1 VSRPVEEGEIDMSD
15 EREAKL
21 IASAQVQ
28 LPDLDGLVDG
38 ASTTVLDERR
48 LEATYYDTAEL
59 DLARWGITLRH
70 RSGEDGPPWTLKLPG
85 GQSGPALV
93 RRELTFDGSPSSV
106 PAAARDLVR
115 AHLRSR
121 RLVRV
126 ARLHTDR
133 SPLEIRDP
141 AGQRLAEIVDDRVTV
156 HQGPEQTGEFRE
168 VEVEVLV
175 SGRVGDQLLAG
186 AVDRLLAAGCSTDP
200 PIPKVVRA
208 LGQRALE
215 PPELTVRPV
224 RRKATVVEL
233 IRHALAR
240 SVLQMI
246 RCDPGVRLGEDPDDV
261 HQFRVATRRLRSDLH
276 TFAPLLEPGPLQELR
291 DELRWVGAAVG
302 AVRDNDVLAQRLRS
316 QAEELPEPDAA
327 GVQPLVSLLAGQAA
341 AARAAMLR
349 ALRSRRYVALIDTL
363 IATANEPPIRPE
375 RAARADQPA
384 RRAAARYVRRPWR
397 RLRDAIAS
405 LDDDPPDSALHNVRI
420 LAKRCRYAA
429 EAVAPGAGRPATRF
443 AAAVAD
449 LQTVLGD
456 HQDTIV
462 AEAWLRNAAATTFE
476 GALAAG
482 ELILLQRWQRAR
494 LRAGWPTAWKTASAK
509 DLRSWL

>member
-1 VSRPVEEGEIDMSD
+1 MSD

-21 IASAQVQ
+21 IASAQVR
-28 LPDLDGLVDG
+28 LPDLGELVDG
-38 ASTTVLDERR
+38 ASATALDERR

-85 GQSGPALV
+85 DQTGPALV
-93 RRELTFDGSPSSV
+93 RPELTFDGPPTSV

-126 ARLHTDR
+126 ALLHTDR
-133 SPLEIRDP
+133 LPVEIRDH

-156 HQGPEQTGEFRE
+156 YQGREQTGEFRE
-168 VEVEVLV
+168 IEVEVLV
-175 SGRVGDQLLAG
+175 PGRVGDQLLAG
-186 AVDRLLAAGCSTDP
+186 AVDRLIAAGSVADP

-215 PPELTVRPV
+215 PPELAVQPV
-224 RRKATVVEL
+224 RRKAPVVEL

-240 SVLQMI
+240 SVIQML
-246 RCDPGVRLGEDPDDV
+246 RHDPGVRLGEDPEDV

-276 TFAPLLEPGPLQELR
+276 TFAPLLEPGLPQTLR
-291 DELRWVGAAVG
+291 DELRWLGAAVG
-302 AVRDNDVLAQRLRS
+302 AVRDDDVLAQRLRS
-316 QAEELPEPDAA
+316 QAGELPEADAA
-327 GVQPLVSLLAGQAA
+327 GVQPLLSLLASQAA
-341 AARAAMLR
+341 TARTAMLR
-349 ALRSRRYVALIDTL
+349 ALRSRRYVTLVDTL
-363 IATANEPPIRPE
+363 VATANEPPIRPE

-429 EAVAPGAGRPATRF
+429 EAVAPAAGRPATRF

-462 AEAWLRNAAATTFE
+462 AEAWLRNAAATTPE

-482 ELILLQRWQRAR
+482 ELIQLQRWQRTR
-494 LRAGWPTAWKTASAK
+494 LRARWPTAWKAASAK
-509 DLRSWL
+509 DLRAWL